1 MHEPPIP
8 TEDLSKALRSND
20 LTDPDLADDL
30 ADDLALATELAR
42 SAGRAI
48 LAVKADAIASSS
60 LKSDASPVTKAD
72 LAADAVVRAGLA
84 AHAARGDALVTEET
98 WTGGVVPGT
107 GRAWFI
113 DPIDGTEDFIA
124 GRPDYVVQIGLCID
138 GRPVLGVLYQPETGV
153 TWRGVVGGACERID
167 ADGTVHARQIGDRPL
182 PARPRVAVSLS
193 HPSAVVDFIVHHL
206 QGEAVGKGSVGLKVG
221 LIVDDAADAYVTASR
236 RIKVWDTC
244 APAAVLLAAG
254 GVATTLDGGPL
265 AFEGAAAHPAG
276 VAMWTPRARDALK
289 ARVDEAVARFRD
301 QARSG

>member
-1 MHEPPIP
+1 MKVQPL
-8 TEDLSKALRSND
+8 TG
-20 LTDPDLADDL
+20 LTDLA
-30 ADDLALATELAR
+30 AEMTADLALATDLAR

-48 LAVKADAIASSS
+48 LEVKAEAIASST
-60 LKSDASPVTKAD
+60 LKADESPVTKAD
-72 LAADAVVRAGLA
+72 LAADAVIRAGLA
-84 AHAARGDALVTEET
+84 AHAARGDVLVTEET
-98 WTGGVVPGT
+98 WASGGVVPGQ

-124 GRPDYVVQIGLCID
+124 GRPDYVVQVGLCVD
-138 GRPVLGVLYQPETGV
+138 GQPVLGVLFQPETGV
-153 TWRGVVGGACERID
+153 TWRGIVGSLCERVD
-167 ADGTVHARQIGDRPL
+167 ADGTVHARNVEARAL

-221 LIVDDAADAYVTASR
+221 MIVDDEADAYVTASR

-254 GVATTLDGGPL
+254 GVVSTLDDAPL
-265 AFEGAAAHPAG
+265 AFAGPAAHPAG
-276 VAMWTPRARDALK
+276 VTMWTPRARDALK
-289 ARVDEAVARFRD
+289 ARVDEAVARFRE